1 VTGRTRARTWA
12 GAPLIAL
19 ALVGAS
25 CGGSATSTAQLAPAT
40 HPALFYDD
48 ATFFASVSAAA
59 ALPLPEDDVAGA
71 IIPHDWRGGVYIAWL
86 FRSMAERDPPATVIL
101 IGPNHDNEGFRGVLT
116 SELAWSTRFG
126 AVQPD
131 RQLIDVLIREGLI
144 SVDEPVLG
152 TEHSVAGIMP
162 AIAYYLPGARV
173 VPLIIRG
180 DAGPDDAERIGR
192 ALASRLDGATL
203 LVAAV
208 DFSHDLISSAAQHN
222 NAVTLT
228 ALRAGDS
235 AMLFTLDNRY
245 LDSPESIAVLMASM
259 ASVGAGPFVLTAD
272 TNSAALRG
280 DELAPTTSY
289 LVGYYT
295 AALAQAAVPYGQDN
309 THEPIQAGALRGLG
323 SAVPDLAG
331 GNRAYRNEVRTIR
344 PARPPLVLSSPE

>member
-1 VTGRTRARTWA
+1 
-12 GAPLIAL
+12 LIAL
-19 ALVGAS
+19 SLAGAS

-48 ATFFASVSAAA
+48 ATFFSSVRTAAT
-59 ALPLPEDDVAGA
+59 LPLPRGDMVGA
-71 IIPHDWRGGVYIAWL
+71 IIPHDWRGGEYIAWL
-86 FRSMAERDPPATVIL
+86 FRSLAEGDPPATVIL
-101 IGPNHDNEGFRGVLT
+101 IGPNHDNEGYPGVLT
-116 SELAWSTRFG
+116 SKLAWSTPFG
-126 AVQPD
+126 LVQPD
-131 RQLIDVLIREGLI
+131 RERIDALIGQGLT
-144 SVDEPVLG
+144 STDEPVLT

-180 DAGPDDAERIGR
+180 DAGPKGAERLGR
-192 ALASRLDGATL
+192 ALASQLDGTTL

-208 DFSHDLISSAAQHN
+208 DFSHDLVSSAAERN

-228 ALRAGDS
+228 ALRVGDS

-245 LDSPESIAVLMASM
+245 LDSPGSIAVLIASM
-259 ASVGAGPFVLTAD
+259 ASAGAGPFVLTAD

-295 AALAQAAVPYGQDN
+295 AAA
-309 THEPIQAGALRGLG
+309 G
-323 SAVPDLAG
+323 SAAFRRLFLPPVLFSAAYVTSIREFQANVRPIAVLAIG
-331 GNRAYRNEVRTIR
+331 LPLPTTGAVGD
-344 PARPPLVLSSPE
+344 PGLPPPS